1 MPLQKIGICNK
12 EHKLP
17 IAIESFPGNTLDHLT
32 LRSALA
38 KNIDGLAF
46 SRFILI
52 SDRGICCYPNLLH
65 LKDENGNRRTTEEK
79 VAVYWS
85 KNLSCVQNRK
95 TKSFMIS

>member
-1 MPLQKIGICNK
+1 MVSQDLQMLLI
-12 EHKLP
+12 
-17 IAIESFPGNTLDHLT
+17 DY
-32 LRSALA
+32 R
-38 KNIDGLAF
+38 KNYYWGLF
-46 SRFILI
+46 LLCHPLI